1 MSSDSDSDFGKEASK
16 APKRRITDCLFDSDD
31 EVLESP
37 GREEL
42 RKRLLSDYEDVGSV
56 TIDTPKLK
64 NRNVRLRGA
73 GLEVKAGRPQKGGDD
88 YKDVRILRSFS
99 LKIEKFSME
108 EAKWNSFFVLSR
120 TSLFCGTQKIRIFT
134 EKKRKGCLR
143 GPKSRGLAIRL
154 WEKEELQVKAL

>member
-42 RKRLLSDYEDVGSV
+42 RKLLLSDYEDVGSV

-64 NRNVRLRGA
+64 NRNVRLRG
-73 GLEVKAGRPQKGGDD
+73 AGRPQKGGDD

-108 EAKWNSFFVLSR
+108 EAKWNNFFDLSR
-120 TSLFCGTQKIRIFT
+120 TSLFCGTQKFRIFT